1 VVACGEGDMAV
12 CGGRRGRGHSMWW
25 SLRCGGGHGVVV
37 VVTVLVVVA
46 ACDGDVV
53 VAV

>member
-1 VVACGEGDMAV
+1 VVVCGEGDVAV

-25 SLRCGGGHGVVV
+25 WSRCVVVV

-46 ACDGDVV
+46 ACGGDGDVA
-53 VAV
+53 VAA